1 MKKMKDFYSYKHA
14 ESTICTE
21 ELSQETSYS
30 SQAPEKEI
38 SQGPDGETSSDG
50 PFHPP
55 LALCFPKTK
64 MVSRERLCRS
74 SWFQKFP
81 WLYFDTR
88 YH

>member
-1 MKKMKDFYSYKHA
+1 MLKAPYALKN
-14 ESTICTE
+14 CLR
-21 ELSQETSYS
+21 ELHTVLKRLRRKYL
-30 SQAPEKEI
+30 KE
-38 SQGPDGETSSDG
+38 PDGETSSDG

-64 MVSRERLCRS
+64 MVSRGRLCRS
-74 SWFQKFP
+74 SWFHKFP